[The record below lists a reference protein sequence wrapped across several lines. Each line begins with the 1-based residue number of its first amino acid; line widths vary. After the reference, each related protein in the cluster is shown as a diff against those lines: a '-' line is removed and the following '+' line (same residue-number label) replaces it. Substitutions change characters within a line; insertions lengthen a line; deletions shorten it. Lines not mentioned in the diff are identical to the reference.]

1 MLFVIDVGNTNT
13 VMGLYDGD
21 NLIQSFRM
29 STDKNRSSD
38 EIGLFF
44 TQILMTQNLNIS
56 DINDVIIASVVPPL
70 MHSLENA
77 VKKYLN
83 ITPYVVTSSTPLGM
97 KLLIDNPKELGTDR
111 LVNAFAAEYLYGG
124 PLIIIDLGTATTFCA
139 INENGDYLGGAI
151 YPGIKISIDALVEK
165 TAKLPRVEITEPE
178 NAIGKNT
185 ITAMQSGIYYGYA
198 GMIDYVVAKFKEE
211 LNSPNAKVVA
221 TGGLA
226 KLIASES
233 KSIDIINRDLTLTG
247 LKLIHDKINMQKKG
261 QVI

>member
-1 MLFVIDVGNTNT
+1 MIFVIDVGNTNT

-44 TQILMTQNLNIS
+44 MQILMTLKLDTSEIE
-56 DINDVIIASVVPPL
+56 DVIIASVVPPL

-77 VKKYLN
+77 VKKYLH
-83 ITPYVVTSSTPLGM
+83 ISPYIVTSATPLNM
-97 KLLIDNPKELGTDR
+97 KIMIDNPKELGTDR
-111 LVNAFAAEYLYGG
+111 LVNAFAAAYLYGG
-124 PLIIIDLGTATTFCA
+124 PIIIIDLGTATTFCVV
-139 INENGDYLGGAI
+139 NENGDYLGGAI

-165 TAKLPRVEITEPE
+165 TAKLPRVEITEP
-178 NAIGKNT
+178 NDVIGKNT
-185 ITAMQSGIYYGYA
+185 VSSMQSGIYYGYA
-198 GMIDYVVAKFKEE
+198 GMIDYVVAKIKDE
-211 LNSPNAKVVA
+211 LKAPDAKVVA

-233 KSIDIINRDLTLTG
+233 KAIDIINRDLTLTG
-247 LKLIHDKINMQKKG
+247 LKLIHDKLNMQKKDK
-261 QVI
+261 

>member
-13 VMGLYDGD
+13 VMGLYSGD
-21 NLIQSFRM
+21 NLVQSFRM

-38 EIGLFF
+38 EIGMFF
-44 TQILMTQNLNIS
+44 MQILMSVKL
-56 DINDVIIASVVPPL
+56 DIDDIDDVIIASVVPPL

-83 ITPYVVTSSTPLGM
+83 ITPYVVTSDTPLNM
-97 KLLIDNPKELGTDR
+97 KILTDNPKELGTDR
-111 LVNAFAAEYLYGG
+111 LVNAFAASFLYGG
-124 PLIIIDLGTATTFCA
+124 PIIIIDLGTATTFCA
-139 INENGDYLGGAI
+139 VNENGDYLGGVI

-165 TAKLPRVEITEPE
+165 TAKLPRVEITEPKSV
-178 NAIGKNT
+178 IGKNT
-185 ITAMQSGIYYGYA
+185 ISAMQSGIYYGYA
-198 GMIDYVVAKFKEE
+198 GMIDYVVEKFKKE
-211 LNSPNAKVVA
+211 LGAPNAKVVA

-247 LKLIHDKINMQKKG
+247 LKLIHDKLNMIKKDK
-261 QVI
+261 

>member
-13 VMGLYDGD
+13 VMGLYSGD
-21 NLIQSFRM
+21 NLVQSFRM

-38 EIGLFF
+38 EIGMFF
-44 TQILMTQNLNIS
+44 MQILMSVKL
-56 DINDVIIASVVPPL
+56 DIADIDDVIIASVVPPL

-83 ITPYVVTSSTPLGM
+83 ITPYVVTSDTPLNM
-97 KLLIDNPKELGTDR
+97 KILTDNPKELGTDR
-111 LVNAFAAEYLYGG
+111 LVNAFAASFLYGG
-124 PLIIIDLGTATTFCA
+124 PIIIIDLGTATTFCA
-139 INENGDYLGGAI
+139 VNENGDYLGGVI

-165 TAKLPRVEITEPE
+165 TAKLPRVEITEPKSV
-178 NAIGKNT
+178 IGKNT
-185 ITAMQSGIYYGYA
+185 ISAMQSGIYYGYA
-198 GMIDYVVAKFKEE
+198 GMIDYVVEKFKKE
-211 LNSPNAKVVA
+211 LGAPNAKVVA

-247 LKLIHDKINMQKKG
+247 LKLVHDKLNMIKKDK
-261 QVI
+261 